1 VLIIER
7 IHGVSEVPAMMGVLY
22 IKEQPH
28 LKKEKVCC
36 WSIPFPPSLKW
47 GECDVHRVDRVGRI
61 YTRGKKLQAF
71 FLPLPNERAVEEEA
85 KPCHI
90 MCWALGWVFHT
101 EELRG

>member
-1 VLIIER
+1 
-7 IHGVSEVPAMMGVLY
+7 
-22 IKEQPH
+22 
-28 LKKEKVCC
+28 
-36 WSIPFPPSLKW
+36 
-47 GECDVHRVDRVGRI
+47 VHRVDRVGRI